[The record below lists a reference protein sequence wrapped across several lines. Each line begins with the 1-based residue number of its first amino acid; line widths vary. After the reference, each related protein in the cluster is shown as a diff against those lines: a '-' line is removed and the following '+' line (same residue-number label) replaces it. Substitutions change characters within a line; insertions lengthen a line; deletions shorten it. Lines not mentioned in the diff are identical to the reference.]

1 METGRTRATH
11 DQITAWRA
19 LYRADSLLF
28 AHLNNL
34 LRDKA
39 EMTYFEHE
47 VLSALDRAEGPLRMA
62 ALADE
67 LMISRS
73 GATRLVTKLETK
85 NGWVTRT
92 LSAADRR
99 ATWAE
104 LTPAGQD
111 ALETARP
118 VVDAVVAT
126 YFADHLNPG
135 ELRRIADTLHR
146 LADANPATSDFD
158 CGL

>member
-1 METGRTRATH
+1 METGRIRATH
-11 DQITAWRA
+11 DQIKAWRA

-47 VLSALDRAEGPLRMA
+47 VLCALDRVDGPLRMA

-104 LTPAGQD
+104 LTPSGQG
-111 ALETARP
+111 ALKTARP

-146 LADANPATSDFD
+146 LADANPGTSDFD

>member
-1 METGRTRATH
+1 MRATE
-11 DQITAWRA
+11 DQTTAWRA

-47 VLSALDRAEGPLRMA
+47 VLSALDRAGGPLRMA

-73 GATRLVTKLETK
+73 GATRLVGKLETK

-104 LTPAGQD
+104 LTPPGRK
-111 ALETARP
+111 ALAAARP

-126 YFADHLNPG
+126 YFADHLKPA
-135 ELRRIADTLHR
+135 ELRRIADALHR
-146 LADANPATSDFD
+146 LADANPGTSDFD